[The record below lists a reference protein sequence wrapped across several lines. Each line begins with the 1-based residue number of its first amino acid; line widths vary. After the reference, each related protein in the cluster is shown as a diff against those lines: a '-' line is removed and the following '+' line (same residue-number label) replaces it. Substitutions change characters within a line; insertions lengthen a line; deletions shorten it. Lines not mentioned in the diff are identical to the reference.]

1 MMRPFAERKSREGG
15 RTIVLRAAEVQSSGR
30 RSRPPQAVDW

>member
-15 RTIVLRAAEVQSSGR
+15 RTIVLRDAAVLSFGR